1 MYLVEQQIKLHTI
14 NIHQLRIVGQISLT
28 IYSITMYL
36 SDDNIDLKI
45 SVQDFIEEQNSN
57 KTPFTIELDD
67 YIDIWVR
74 LNNDRIYIGV

>member
-1 MYLVEQQIKLHTI
+1 M
-14 NIHQLRIVGQISLT
+14 
-28 IYSITMYL
+28 TMYL

-45 SVQDFIEEQNSN
+45 SMQDFIEEQNSS

-74 LNNDRIYIGV
+74 LNDGQI

>member
-1 MYLVEQQIKLHTI
+1 M
-14 NIHQLRIVGQISLT
+14 
-28 IYSITMYL
+28 TMYL

-67 YIDIWVR
+67 YIDI
-74 LNNDRIYIGV
+74 

>member
-36 SDDNIDLKI
+36 SDDNIDTKI
-45 SVQDFIEEQNSN
+45 SVLGFIEEQNGSE
-57 KTPFTIELDD
+57 TPFTIELED
-67 YIDIWVR
+67 YINIWVGT
-74 LNNDRIYIGV
+74 NNGRT

>member
-1 MYLVEQQIKLHTI
+1 MTV
-14 NIHQLRIVGQISLT
+14 
-28 IYSITMYL
+28 YL

-45 SVQDFIEEQNSN
+45 SVQDLIKEQNSS

-74 LNNDRIYIGV
+74 LNDDQI